1 MAVGAIVAIAITGIA
16 GVVVVDA
23 MNKGYSNIA
32 VNSGDKSFTASK
44 NESTQETN
52 KT

>member
-1 MAVGAIVAIAITGIA
+1 MAVAAIVAITIAGIA
-16 GVVVVDA
+16 GVAAVEA

-32 VNSGDKSFTASK
+32 VNSGDKLFTASR